1 MRTSLICQTRNI
13 IATGTIG
20 LIIGVSYII
29 NPSFGKTPHAEAE
42 VSDNVS
48 GYAWS
53 ETIGWISFNNT
64 SDGSATS
71 YGVNV
76 DTTNKATGGVG
87 DFSGY
92 AWSRGATNEGGI
104 GWISFDRAKTG
115 NPPLAPFDGGIGP
128 IAQVDWATGNVTGWA
143 RALAGCEATPGVPVV
158 ACSGSLA
165 GAAAGGWDGW
175 IKLSDDSIGVW
186 NGNGVR
192 ISGNRFSGYAWGG
205 NDGAGIAGVVGWVDF
220 SPTVGGVPVGVQV
233 GATSCTIAEVDF
245 SGTWGSC
252 QPLDQCTG
260 EGSQMV
266 PGIQI
271 GVCSGGST
279 VLQGCLVPQSCVAAP
294 SGAAGTCGDGVCDT
308 GLNETIIS
316 CPADCHSTVQ
326 EF

>member
-1 MRTSLICQTRNI
+1 MKTSRIHKVSNTFAI
-13 IATGTIG
+13 GIIG
-20 LIIGVSYII
+20 LFIGVTYVA
-29 NPSFGKTPHAEAE
+29 NPSFIKAPHAEAG
-42 VSDNVS
+42 SADNVS

-76 DTTNKATGGVG
+76 DTTNKATGGTG
-87 DFSGY
+87 DFSGT
-92 AWSRGATNEGGI
+92 AWSEHIGWVSFNRLDTGTPPFAPFNGAT
-104 GWISFDRAKTG
+104 
-115 NPPLAPFDGGIGP
+115 GP
-128 IAQVDWATGNVTGWA
+128 IAQVDWTTGKVTGWA
-143 RALAGCEATPGVPVV
+143 RALSAI
-158 ACSGSLA
+158 GSA
-165 GAAAGGWDGW
+165 SGWDGW

-220 SPTVGGVPVGVQV
+220 SPTVGGVPIGVQV
-233 GATSCTIAEVDF
+233 GATSCTIEEVYL
-245 SGTWGSC
+245 SGVWGSC